1 MAVLTMSDWL
11 SDSVLGLKA
20 SSALPSASEAL
31 VLVAILGSIF
41 NAVMHSILALVFI
54 FKPETGKPLW
64 LRMAPGRA
72 FEHPGVGVWYMLSS
86 ALPELFGLFKYA
98 HDGHDGFRRLIAYQI
113 FAMGGCCLYQHLVL
127 SRPRDWD
134 RQFQLMITFE
144 WIFVA
149 GCVLDEAVGVP
160 LAEALQIYVG
170 CKLAGCLWSHMV
182 ARALL
187 LLGVARWPRAK
198 PEEEALIAHKSDGSD
213 GGGEKRE

>member
-1 MAVLTMSDWL
+1 MSDWL
-11 SDSVLGLKA
+11 SDSVLGLTA

-98 HDGHDGFRRLIAYQI
+98 HDGHDGFRRLIAYQ
-113 FAMGGCCLYQHLVL
+113 FFGLGGCCLYQHLVL
-127 SRPRDWD
+127 SRPRDWERQLQLEILTETIFAD
-134 RQFQLMITFE
+134 R
-144 WIFVA
+144 
-149 GCVLDEAVGVP
+149 
-160 LAEALQIYVG
+160 
-170 CKLAGCLWSHMV
+170 
-182 ARALL
+182 
-187 LLGVARWPRAK
+187 LG
-198 PEEEALIAHKSDGSD
+198 L
-213 GGGEKRE
+213 GEPTGQESACGLS